1 MDSSV
6 LRYDFSPIA
15 SFEKTDEGYLRVWCR
30 AARVGTQ
37 VYRRSDGTQV
47 REYRPEDEVA
57 SPDSLGTFGMKP
69 VTWTHPPVLLDAKNT
84 KQFQVGYSGSQV
96 RYTDGFVEVAL
107 TITDETAI
115 SRIERRDATEVSA
128 GYRVDFDPT
137 PGVTPQGE
145 AYDGVQRNIRVNHIA
160 IVPQGRAGPEV
171 RLLLDRM
178 DASDAVAW
186 GGSDIA
192 TPNEV
197 KPMATIKL
205 DGLEVELPADVAGA
219 VQSHLMDIKR
229 RSAELE
235 SQIQTLQ
242 GRTDSLQAELAET
255 TTERDS
261 ANGRNDAMSEYIAEL
276 EQKVRDLEEGRTDA
290 ASLDE
295 AVNRRIALMQHVWPV
310 VGDEF
315 KFDGLSEREIYEAAF
330 QQLFEGRE
338 TTDMADDYLKGLVDG
353 AIALHTTNEPTQ
365 ADEEPRADSTDSL
378 KAVLSNV
385 SSQSATSPVSSYR
398 QTLMDAW
405 KQPLTAN
412 R

>member
-1 MDSSV
+1 MDTSV

-37 VYRRSDGTQV
+37 LYRRSDGSQV
-47 REYRPEDEVA
+47 REYRPEDEV
-57 SPDSLGTFGMKP
+57 SNPESLGTFGMRP

-96 RYTDGFVEVAL
+96 RYSDGFVEVAL
-107 TITDETAI
+107 TITDEASI
-115 SRIERRDATEVSA
+115 DKIMRRDATEVSA
-128 GYRVDFDPT
+128 GYRVDYDPT

-186 GGSDIA
+186 GGSDKA
-192 TPNEV
+192 TQNEV
-197 KPMATIKL
+197 TLMATIKL
-205 DGLEVELPADVAGA
+205 DGLEVELPAEVAGA

-229 RSAELE
+229 TSKELE
-235 SQIQTLQ
+235 ARNDALQSQI
-242 GRTDSLQAELAET
+242 DSLQAQLNEL

-261 ANGRNDAMSEYIAEL
+261 ANGRNDAMAEYITEL
-276 EQKVRDLEEGRTDA
+276 EQKLAGGEDRLDA
-290 ASLDE
+290 EQIDAL
-295 AVNRRIALMQHVWPV
+295 VNQRIALMQHVYPV

-338 TTDMADDYLKGLVDG
+338 TNDMDDSYLKGLVDG
-353 AIALHTTNEPTQ
+353 AIALQTTDTQ
-365 ADEEPRADSTDSL
+365 EEPQEDRNDSTEPL
-378 KAVLSNV
+378 KAVLNNV
-385 SSQSATSPVSSYR
+385 SSQSGATPVSAYR
-398 QTLMDAW
+398 QSLADAW